1 MRFRFARKICM
12 MGTTLRKVALTL
24 TTAVGVLVVG
34 GSLPTSW
41 NLANDLIA
49 SAARSG
55 GQPVPIQNADLTAS
69 GPGSLVSAMTMP
81 GLVASGDGRHLQAA
95 RVMYRST
102 SGDDGAPTVVSGAVM
117 VPVGPPPAGGWPIVA
132 FGHGTTGIDQPCA
145 PSNSDSLMGMSGL
158 VAAIVGKGFAVVM
171 PDYEGLGAPGVHPYT
186 DARTAGLNM
195 IDAVRAL
202 RLTFKNVSNRWMALG
217 HSQGGGAAWAADERA
232 RGYAPELDLVGAVAL
247 APAADVT
254 KFVDKAQA
262 STLTSDQM
270 LAYPLIVESLARRF
284 PDLNRDDYR
293 NGWATRTWGALTA
306 CSGPLVNQR
315 PAAAA
320 GLSAAQLVPSSATA
334 ATRMRDQLQRW
345 ALPQEPLSA
354 PMYVVYG
361 SNDTLIDA
369 QWTTDAIARACALG
383 GTITWQLQPGKGHG
397 DIDFSQA
404 LSWIVDRFAGKP
416 ATNDCP
422 PK

>member
-1 MRFRFARKICM
+1 MR
-12 MGTTLRKVALTL
+12 TTLRRVALTL

-34 GSLPTSW
+34 ASLPTSW
-41 NLANDLIA
+41 TLANDLVT

-55 GQPVPIQNADLTAS
+55 GQPVPIPTANLGGS

-81 GLVASGDGRHLQAA
+81 GLVASSDGRHLQAA
-95 RVMYRST
+95 RVVYRST
-102 SGDDGAPTVVSGAVM
+102 SGDDGAPTVVSGAVV
-117 VPVGPPPAGGWPIVA
+117 VPLGAPPAGGWPIVA
-132 FGHGTTGIDQPCA
+132 FGHGTTGIDEPCA
-145 PSNSDSLMGMSGL
+145 PSSSDSLMGMSGV
-158 VAAIVGKGFAVVM
+158 VAAIVSKGFAVVM

-186 DARTAGLNM
+186 DSRTAGLNM

-202 RLTFKNVSNRWMALG
+202 RSTFKNVSNRWIALG

-232 RGYAPELDLVGAVAL
+232 RGYAPDLDLVGAVAL

-254 KFVDKAQA
+254 KYVDKAQA
-262 STLTSDQM
+262 GTLTPDQM
-270 LAYPLIVESLARRF
+270 LAFPLIIESLARRF
-284 PDLNRDDYR
+284 PDVNRDDYR
-293 NGWATRTWGALTA
+293 SGWATRSWDALTA

-320 GLSAAQLVPSSATA
+320 GLAPAQLVPRSEIA
-334 ATRMRDQLQRW
+334 ATRMRERLQRW
-345 ALPQEPLSA
+345 ALPQLPLSA

-361 SNDTLIDA
+361 SDDRLIDA

-397 DIDFSQA
+397 DIDFSAA
-404 LSWIVDRFAGKP
+404 LSWIVERFGGEP
-416 ATNDCP
+416 ATNDCRP
-422 PK
+422 Q

>member
-1 MRFRFARKICM
+1 MRTRLRRAALALA
-12 MGTTLRKVALTL
+12 TT
-24 TTAVGVLVVG
+24 VGVVVAG
-34 GSLPTSW
+34 ASLPTSW
-41 NLANDLIA
+41 TLANDLIA
-49 SAARSG
+49 SATRSG
-55 GQPVPIQNADLTAS
+55 GQAVPIPTANLTGS

-81 GLVASGDGRHLQAA
+81 GLVSSGDGRHLQAA
-95 RVMYRST
+95 RVVYRST
-102 SGDDGAPTVVSGAVM
+102 SGDDGAPTVVSGAVV
-117 VPVGPPPAGGWPIVA
+117 VPLGAPPPGGWPTVA
-132 FGHGTTGIDQPCA
+132 FGHGTTGIDESCA

-186 DARTAGLNM
+186 DAHTAGLNM

-202 RLTFKNVSNRWMALG
+202 RNTFKNVSNRWMALG

-247 APAADVT
+247 APAADVS

-262 STLTSDQM
+262 GTLTPDQM
-270 LAYPLIVESLARRF
+270 LAFPLLVESLARRF
-284 PDLNRDDYR
+284 PEVNRDDYR
-293 NGWATRTWGALTA
+293 RGWATRSWDALTA
-306 CSGPLVNQR
+306 CSGPLVSQR

-320 GLSAAQLVPSSATA
+320 GLAPAQLGPSSAIA
-334 ATRMRDQLQRW
+334 ATRMRERLQRW
-345 ALPQEPLSA
+345 ALPQQPLSA

-361 SNDTLIDA
+361 SDDTLIDA
-369 QWTTDAIARACALG
+369 QWTTDAVARACALG

-422 PK
+422 SR